1 LGDYLI
7 MAITINGTTGISG
20 VDGSAGTPALQGSD
34 PNTGIYSPGADQV
47 AVATNGTGRLFV
59 DASGNVGIGDNNP
72 AAKLHVEDNTND
84 TSPGSTALVR
94 LESTGAG
101 TDAGIRFKS
110 GVSAYTQIGGIGGN
124 LYAYTNGS
132 EKLRITSAGLVGI
145 GTSSPS
151 GFIHIQ
157 GASTGTETYGRF
169 TTGPANGDQSLVIKS
184 GSSRDHMAIQV
195 STNAGA
201 ADDLALQPDG
211 GNVGIGTSS
220 PAYKCDIDVTGSALR
235 LNSTTTGAALVIS
248 SDDAANAKIEFGD
261 ESDNDRG
268 AITYDNPNNALIFQA
283 NAAER
288 LRIAN
293 TGALG
298 LSGANYGTSG
308 QVLTSQG
315 SGSAPQWATPAGGK
329 ILQVVH
335 ERYSNITSYSCNN
348 NNPTQIGA
356 LNATITPS
364 SISSKILVSYSLM
377 HDWSAINCAYE
388 GMFNLYRAGNDAAQN
403 PSPAAAPGSRNLGL
417 IPGVVTQTASNNPKL
432 AVLSGYVDSPA
443 STSALNYVVYA
454 KQTVGSTQ
462 TLYVNRL
469 ASDTNNSNY
478 ERGVS
483 WITLMEIEA

>member
-1 LGDYLI
+1 

-220 PAYKCDIDVTGSALR
+220 PAYKCDIDVTGSAVR
-235 LNSTTTGAALVIS
+235 LNSTTSQALLVIS

-293 TGALG
+293 TGAFG

-315 SGSAPQWATPAGGK
+315 SGSAPQWVSAGYTSLGRTNTTSGASHTVTG
-329 ILQVVH
+329 IPTTARHVVIVF
-335 ERYSNITSYSCNN
+335 SNISVNTANTPQLTFQVGNGSLSTGDYYWSIAYGTNF
-348 NNPTQIGA
+348 QA
-356 LNATITPS
+356 LNATSSVRVFHTDFNSPS
-364 SISSKILVSYSLM
+364 NSYFGVIEIYPTDPYIIGYIQATVQGNQPSRGSFK
-377 HDWSAINCAYE
+377 WAGSSAIDRV
-388 GMFNLYRAGNDAAQN
+388 NL
-403 PSPAAAPGSRNLGL
+403 S
-417 IPGVVTQTASNNPKL
+417 TASTFD
-432 AVLSGYVDSPA
+432 AGHF
-443 STSALNYVVYA
+443 VVY
-454 KQTVGSTQ
+454 
-462 TLYVNRL
+462 Y
-469 ASDTNNSNY
+469 
-478 ERGVS
+478 
-483 WITLMEIEA
+483 I

>member
-1 LGDYLI
+1 

-293 TGALG
+293 TGAFG

-315 SGSAPQWATPAGGK
+315 SGSAPQWVSAGYTSLGRTNTTSGASHTVTG
-329 ILQVVH
+329 IPTTARHVVIVF
-335 ERYSNITSYSCNN
+335 SNISVNTANTPQLTFQVGNGSLSTGDYYWSIAYGTNF
-348 NNPTQIGA
+348 QA
-356 LNATITPS
+356 LNATSSVRVFHTDFNSPS
-364 SISSKILVSYSLM
+364 NSYFGVIEIYPTDPYIIGYIQATVQGNQPSRGSFK
-377 HDWSAINCAYE
+377 WAGSSAIDRV
-388 GMFNLYRAGNDAAQN
+388 NL
-403 PSPAAAPGSRNLGL
+403 S
-417 IPGVVTQTASNNPKL
+417 TASTFD
-432 AVLSGYVDSPA
+432 AGHF
-443 STSALNYVVYA
+443 VVY
-454 KQTVGSTQ
+454 
-462 TLYVNRL
+462 Y
-469 ASDTNNSNY
+469 
-478 ERGVS
+478 
-483 WITLMEIEA
+483 I